1 MQLVKDYIKLLPLFF
16 IGCLL
21 VFNRPFVGLNVF
33 GFRIGEILVGLGF
46 LFSLLLFFIF
56 VLNNNKYIKNLPY
69 SSVAIYC
76 LIIFSFFIS
85 LYMND
90 TQIARTYTYRIS
102 SYIWTTGYFFI
113 GHYLF
118 SNHDI
123 FRKYKWWIV
132 ATFMFVPIAHY
143 FMSTGYYPN
152 YIIKFFNIYSDKF
165 EFTKASDIFLSYVVA
180 NIFLYKLITSKYFKF
195 SYLLAT
201 SALLF
206 PLLLLMS
213 RGAFIGSFIF
223 FLISIYYFRFFMI
236 QNLKKTIIMIL
247 ISAGILLLSIFN
259 VNEIDFGFNINFSGD
274 IILQPSQIAGEDLSI
289 SNNILKIVRKGE
301 QRKAF
306 LSLYFEN
313 GRLYSIDQTTNW
325 RFDIWQDT
333 FEDML
338 NKNIFLRGYGY
349 NEILPIMTDPTA
361 PGRLGRDGLN
371 EHVHNYFVNIIAR
384 GGISQFIL
392 FLFFHISIL
401 LYWKK
406 SYLNNNV
413 LVFVFPI
420 LITSTFDMNMEGVQ
434 FPIIFYSIYAYLITT
449 QQKSKLIHK

>member
-1 MQLVKDYIKLLPLFF
+1 
-16 IGCLL
+16 
-21 VFNRPFVGLNVF
+21 
-33 GFRIGEILVGLGF
+33 
-46 LFSLLLFFIF
+46 
-56 VLNNNKYIKNLPY
+56 
-69 SSVAIYC
+69 
-76 LIIFSFFIS
+76 
-85 LYMND
+85 
-90 TQIARTYTYRIS
+90 
-102 SYIWTTGYFFI
+102 
-113 GHYLF
+113 
-118 SNHDI
+118 
-123 FRKYKWWIV
+123 
-132 ATFMFVPIAHY
+132 MFVPIAHY